1 MEGFSP
7 GAVIGPLFALWYVVV
22 GIGGWVLWSRR
33 EKATPM
39 ERDAEMDKYAAG
51 IRSILQAET
60 GIPAEGNAT
69 RDTTTGEYKPATVE
83 QLIKGAVV
91 LTRCNGEYKPATVE
105 GPSRSK
111 QGMFELRFQS
121 DGQVVHR
128 ALAQIKKPT
137 AAVAN
142 PIGAQSAEHGVV

>member
-39 ERDAEMDKYAAG
+39 ERDKYAAAEMDKYAAG
-51 IRSILQAET
+51 IRSILKAET
-60 GIPAEGNAT
+60 GIPAEGNTT
-69 RDTTTGEYKPATVE
+69 REYKPATVE
-83 QLIKGAVV
+83 QLVKGAVV
-91 LTRCNGEYKPATVE
+91 LTRCNGEYKAATVE

-111 QGMFELRFQS
+111 PGMFELRFQS